1 MSDSPLI
8 ARSAFSGLARSVGDG
23 SGVVAADRD
32 GLGLATVAALKG
44 RAEALPQRVL
54 ERFGIALPDGPF
66 RSTADGIAFAGTAP
80 GTWLATRENGSNDFA
95 ADLREQIGAF
105 AAVCDQSDGY
115 AVLRL
120 TGPMLRNALSK
131 LIPIDLHSRAF
142 KAGDVASTVAAHM
155 GVTLWRLPDGPDGAL
170 VVDIAVF
177 RSLAGSFWH
186 ALAQSSAEFGL
197 IAV

>member
-8 ARSAFSGLARSVGDG
+8 ARPAFAGLARSTGSG

-32 GLGLATVAALKG
+32 GLGLATLAAGKG
-44 RAEALPQRVL
+44 RLEALSQRVL

-66 RSTADGIAFAGTAP
+66 RTAKGDVAFAGTGP
-80 GTWLATRENGSNDFA
+80 GTWLAARENGGNDFA
-95 ADLREQIGAF
+95 SDLGVEIGAF
-105 AAVCDQSDGY
+105 AAVSDQSDGY

-131 LIPIDLHSRAF
+131 LLPIDLHAGAF
-142 KAGDVASTVAAHM
+142 KTGAVASTVAAHM

-170 VVDIAVF
+170 IVDIAVF

-197 IAV
+197 IVV